1 METFIAFID
10 NEEHALQQ
18 LMPMLESS
26 AHAHWVLVG
35 CPPVFSRHAT
45 RWVTQGALKK
55 WRANWTQHNLKILV
69 ALCES
74 KGLRVSTR
82 TASGPLL
89 QTTRQLLGE
98 FPLARI
104 VDARLPK
111 LGVKAQAVTQSQP
124 TNASPWVVPGSLVA
138 MGALLAA
145 ASE

>member
-10 NEEHALQQ
+10 NKEHALQQ
-18 LMPMLESS
+18 LVPMLETSTQ
-26 AHAHWVLVG
+26 AHWVLVG

-45 RWVTQGALKK
+45 RWVNKGALKK
-55 WRANWTQHNLKILV
+55 WRTNWTNETLKDLV
-69 ALCES
+69 DLCES
-74 KGLRVSTR
+74 KGLMVSTR
-82 TASGPLL
+82 VANQPLL
-89 QTTRQLLGE
+89 QVTRQLTGE
-98 FPLARI
+98 HPQARI

-111 LGVKAQAVTQSQP
+111 LGVKPEAVTDTQP

>member
-18 LMPMLESS
+18 LVPMLETSTQ
-26 AHAHWVLVG
+26 AHWVLVG

-45 RWVTQGALKK
+45 RWVTKCALKK
-55 WRANWTQHNLKILV
+55 WRANWSHQALKQLV
-69 ALCES
+69 DLCEE
-74 KGLRVSTR
+74 KGLSVSTR
-82 TASGPLL
+82 VANEPLL
-89 QTTRQLLGE
+89 QVTRQLTGE
-98 FPLARI
+98 YPKARI

-111 LGVKAQAVTQSQP
+111 LGVKPEAVTHTQP

-138 MGALLAA
+138 VGALLAA